1 MRYKKNMKEFILVL
15 AVLCLALSV
24 AKNIRVIEEL
34 RVHIEQNKEE
44 IHQAGIVIAE
54 IENKNSLTLS
64 DVK

>member
-1 MRYKKNMKEFILVL
+1 MRYKKTMKEFILVL

>member
-24 AKNIRVIEEL
+24 AKNIRVIEQL

>member
-24 AKNIRVIEEL
+24 AKNIRVIEDL

>member
-34 RVHIEQNKEE
+34 RVHIEQNKQE

-64 DVK
+64 DAK

>member
-54 IENKNSLTLS
+54 IEIKNSLTLS
-64 DVK
+64 DAK